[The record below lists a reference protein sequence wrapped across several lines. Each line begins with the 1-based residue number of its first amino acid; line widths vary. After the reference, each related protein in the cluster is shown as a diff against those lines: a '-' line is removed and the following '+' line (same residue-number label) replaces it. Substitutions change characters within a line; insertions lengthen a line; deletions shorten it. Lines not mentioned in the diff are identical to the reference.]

1 MCVIFTYLQEQKIK
15 IDRDLVG
22 LAQWL
27 ACPPLTYGK
36 SCVRVIYMHLKYLL
50 GSFVRV
56 GYRIMVPDFYLVLHG
71 PRCRKSTIMD

>member
-36 SCVRVIYMHLKYLL
+36 SCVRVPAGTYQRPLQN
-50 GSFVRV
+50 R
-56 GYRIMVPDFYLVLHG
+56 
-71 PRCRKSTIMD
+71 

>member
-22 LAQWL
+22 LAQWF

-36 SCVRVIYMHLKYLL
+36 SCVRVQAGTYQRPL
-50 GSFVRV
+50 
-56 GYRIMVPDFYLVLHG
+56 
-71 PRCRKSTIMD
+71 